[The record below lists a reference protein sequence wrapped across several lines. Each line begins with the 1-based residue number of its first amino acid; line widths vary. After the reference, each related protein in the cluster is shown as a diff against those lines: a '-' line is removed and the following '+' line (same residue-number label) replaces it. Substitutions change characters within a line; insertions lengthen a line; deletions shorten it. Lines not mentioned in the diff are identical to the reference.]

1 MPLSTL
7 LIVGG
12 SWLLILVLTLWRVAT
27 WKDGGDD

>member
-12 SWLLILVLTLWRVAT
+12 GWLLILVLTLWRVAT

>member
-12 SWLLILVLTLWRVAT
+12 SWLLILIVTVWRVVT
-27 WKDGGDD
+27 WRDGGDE